1 MNINEYDVKLQNI
14 DIPTIKQRL
23 ENYISS
29 DDLLKYFG
37 EMIND
42 KIVKYSDLDNYKTIE
57 QLLPDNNDFKII
69 LIENQLNSGHWVVIL
84 RYDNTIEFFNSYGL
98 MPSVDLNFIDN
109 LQNKMLGQ
117 DIKFLNILLNECKN
131 RFNII
136 YNKKRFQKLQPN
148 INTCGR
154 WCILRII
161 MFQYFQLD
169 LYKFNIF
176 IEKLMNKYD
185 YPADIIC
192 CLLVP

>member
-1 MNINEYDVKLQNI
+1 MNINEYDIKLQNI

-37 EMIND
+37 KMIND

-154 WCILRII
+154 HTILRII
-161 MFQYFQLD
+161 MFQHFQLD
-169 LYKFNIF
+169 LYKYNIF

>member
-1 MNINEYDVKLQNI
+1 MNINEYDIKLQNI

-154 WCILRII
+154 HTILRII
-161 MFQYFQLD
+161 MFQHFQLD
-169 LYKFNIF
+169 LYKYNIF